1 MARGVL
7 KAQIQADN
15 ERQRT
20 STNVNER
27 QRTTMK
33 KSGVVVTD
41 VSLLFIG
48 VRCCSLTLV

>member
-7 KAQIQADN
+7 TAQIQAA
-15 ERQRT
+15 
-20 STNVNER
+20 NER

-33 KSGVVVTD
+33 NSGVVVID